1 MVAAGHADGMV
12 TGMTRSYSAVYENI
26 ALVMDSKQDSEV
38 FGLSIATLKNRT
50 ILIADTT
57 VHEVPTAEQLA
68 DFAVQGARK
77 AKQLGLT
84 PRVALLAAS
93 NFGAPKRETS
103 DRIQKAV
110 EILDQGDHNFEYD
123 GEMSVTM
130 ALDPDVRKTYPF
142 CRLSGPANVFVMPA
156 IHSASIT
163 SQMLQKFAGADVI
176 GPVLMGLDKPVQ
188 IAQRGTRVRDLVT
201 LAALAAYQAR

>member
-1 MVAAGHADGMV
+1 M
-12 TGMTRSYSAVYENI
+12 
-26 ALVMDSKQDSEV
+26 L
-38 FGLSIATLKNRT
+38 
-50 ILIADTT
+50 
-57 VHEVPTAEQLA
+57 
-68 DFAVQGARK
+68 
-77 AKQLGLT
+77 
-84 PRVALLAAS
+84 ALLEQYNAEDHQYSLLPNRAFLDLILS
-93 NFGAPKRETS
+93 FLNHTEKQHDGKTIHFLQQEIHVEETS